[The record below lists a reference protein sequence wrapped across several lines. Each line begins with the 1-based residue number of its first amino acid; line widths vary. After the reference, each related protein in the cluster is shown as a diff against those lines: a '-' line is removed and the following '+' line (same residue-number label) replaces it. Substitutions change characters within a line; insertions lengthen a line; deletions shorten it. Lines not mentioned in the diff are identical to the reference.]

1 MPTVS
6 LLIRKG
12 YFGAHPIILTQ
23 RGNSMQTKTIH
34 ASKRSKEGLFILSLL
49 IAAAGLYGM
58 VQVFNHGQESS
69 YNISR
74 EVPWGLLIIGYSFFV
89 AVSVG
94 TATISALAHVFGIE
108 SFHVISKK
116 VALASL
122 AALIGAFYLIFWEL
136 AGPFH
141 LQALRLVVYFTE
153 FKITSPIWWMVTFY
167 MLELPLLALEV
178 YFLVSHKRNAAFYA
192 SLIGF
197 FLGLIAYGTL
207 AYVFASNATHP
218 LWHANGF
225 TLFFILSALAAG
237 AGLILLMLAFNRQ
250 APNTGKALKG
260 LSTLLFL
267 LLFSL
272 LFMDAW
278 NVLINLYGADS
289 ELSETMRLLIGGG
302 PLAIN
307 FYYGEIGLGIVLPMI
322 LLAAGRFRSFGLGAL
337 AGLLSII
344 GVFFARYD
352 IIVGGQ
358 LLSRPSSQMPFT
370 VHHYFPSLAE
380 LTLFVSGIGVA
391 GVIYFLGSMVLNLDE
406 EVHA

>member
-1 MPTVS
+1 
-6 LLIRKG
+6 
-12 YFGAHPIILTQ
+12 
-23 RGNSMQTKTIH
+23 MQTETVTATNKG
-34 ASKRSKEGLFILSLL
+34 GLGGFLLSLV
-49 IAAAGLYGM
+49 IAAVGLYGM
-58 VQVFNHGQESS
+58 TQVFYHGQEAS

-94 TATISALAHVFGIE
+94 TATISALAHVFDVE
-108 SFHVISKK
+108 PFHVIGKK
-116 VALASL
+116 VAMASL

-178 YFLVSHKRNAAFYA
+178 YFLVSRKKHAAFFA

-197 FLGLIAYGTL
+197 FLGVIAYGTL

-225 TLFFILSALAAG
+225 TLFFILSALAGG
-237 AGLILLMLAFNRQ
+237 AGVILIMLAFDQ
-250 APNTGKALKG
+250 QVPNADRALKG

-267 LLFSL
+267 LLFFM
-272 LFMDAW
+272 LFMDVW

-289 ELSETMRLLIGGG
+289 ELSETMRLFVGNG
-302 PLAIN
+302 PLATN
-307 FYYGEIGLGIVLPMI
+307 FYWGEIGLGIVLPMI
-322 LLAAGRFRSFGLGAL
+322 LLVLGRFRSFGLGAL
-337 AGLLSII
+337 AGLLSIV

-358 LLSRPSSQMPFT
+358 MLSRPSSQMPFS

-391 GVIYFLGSMVLNLDE
+391 GAVYFLGRMLLDLNE